1 MPNFSEHC
9 KLCKRPKKSDGKPH
23 CKKCDLSL
31 FQIDT
36 IIDEYINNPNPPQWL
51 IDGAGE
57 IFSWSYSNNPL
68 QSGFFSTAN
77 EIASIFAIDRI
88 EKIPINDLKEINYT
102 NLPRDKI
109 LKILKNAFLI
119 DYDQN
124 FIYPGPIAQ
133 KLIEIRWEG
142 YEMNSPMVKQKLKEM
157 HGIISVAIT
166 KSLLLEPKGKPR
178 NALAIFQLIS
188 HIMQF
193 NGVGGQINQNLT
205 EYDLDIS
212 FNTIVRRQQDKIKR
226 TMTGFTDG
234 EPKIITDK
242 DIEGKMPLNPVS
254 IAYIEKMRER
264 YIERERNDRTVLI

>member
-1 MPNFSEHC
+1 MPQPSEHC
-9 KLCKRPKKSDGKPH
+9 SLCKRPKENDGNSH
-23 CKKCDLSL
+23 CKKCELSL
-31 FQIDT
+31 FQINT
-36 IIDEYINNPNPPQWL
+36 IIDDYINNPNPPQWL

-68 QSGFFSTAN
+68 QTGFFNTAN

-88 EKIPINDLKEINYT
+88 EKIPMNDLKEINYT
-102 NLPRDKI
+102 NLPREKV

-124 FIYPGPIAQ
+124 FLYPGPIAR

-142 YEMNSPMVKQKLKEM
+142 YEMNSPQVKQKLKEM

-166 KSLLLEPKGKPR
+166 KSLLLQPRGKPR
-178 NALAIFQLIS
+178 HALAIFQLVS
-188 HIMQF
+188 HIMQL
-193 NGVGGQINQNLT
+193 NGIGGPIEPNIT
-205 EYDLDIS
+205 EYDLDIA
-212 FNTIVRRQQDKIKR
+212 FNTLVARQQDKIKR

-242 DIEGKMPLNPVS
+242 DVEGKMPLNAIS
-254 IAYIEKMRER
+254 LTYIEKMRER
-264 YIERERNDRTVLI
+264 YRERERSDRVVLI